1 MTPKILSVDDSK
13 MIHMVIGKAFK
24 PYDVQLFYAT
34 NGVEGLAVATR
45 ENPNL
50 IILDVTMPVMDG
62 VETLTKLKS
71 DPLLK
76 DIPVIM
82 LTAEAGRE
90 NVVKIA
96 RIGVRDYMIKPFK
109 EEALIEKA
117 GRIVDLQAKGSGAG
131 KAKSITD
138 PATILVVDD
147 KQAIIQQVQEAI
159 AEYPWTVIGTSQCGE
174 AIDVCA
180 RENPDAV
187 LVSLTLPDR
196 AAFNFFQMI
205 RANPKTKSIPVFGM
219 CIKTATE
226 EQTQAQSIGFT
237 GIITKPIDPSDLNFR
252 LTKAMNLNTS
262 AKYFKMDGAT
272 LMIAR
277 IPNAISDA
285 IANEVN
291 SHIKPMTQEMVESGV
306 SKMLIDMSELTK
318 IEMGTI
324 KLMLN
329 IMQNCAELTIKYRVV
344 GSSEFITQAKTFAE
358 TKDLIIYVSRE
369 AAKEGF

>member
-117 GRIVDLQAKGSGAG
+117 GRIVDLQAKGSGSG

-147 KQAIIQQVQEAI
+147 KQAIIQQVQDAI
-159 AEYPWTVIGTSQCGE
+159 AEYPWTVIGTAQCGE
-174 AIDVCA
+174 AIDISA

-187 LVSLTLPDR
+187 LVSLSLPDR

-219 CIKTATE
+219 CIKTALE
-226 EQTQAQSIGFT
+226 EQAQAQSIGFT
-237 GIITKPIDPSDLNFR
+237 GIITKPIDPGDLNFR
-252 LTKAMNLNTS
+252 LTKAMSLDTS
-262 AKYFKMDGAT
+262 AKYFKMDGAA
-272 LMIAR
+272 LMISR
-277 IPNAISDA
+277 IPNSISDI
-285 IANEVN
+285 IANEIN
-291 SHIKPMTQEMVESGV
+291 SHIKPKTQEMVESGV
-306 SKMLIDMSELTK
+306 AKMIIDMTELTK

-324 KLMLN
+324 KLMLT
-329 IMQNCAELTIKYRVV
+329 IMQNCVDLSIKYRVA
-344 GSSEFITQAKTFAE
+344 GSPEFIAQAKTFAE
-358 TKDLIIYVSRE
+358 TKDLIIYASRE

>member
-45 ENPNL
+45 ETPNL

-117 GRIVDLQAKGSGAG
+117 GRIVDLQTKGSGAG

-159 AEYPWTVIGTSQCGE
+159 AEYPWTVVGTGQCGE
-174 AIDVCA
+174 AIDIA
-180 RENPDAV
+180 SRENPDAV
-187 LVSLTLPDR
+187 LVSLSLPDR

-205 RANPKTKSIPVFGM
+205 RANPKTKAIPVFGM
-219 CIKTATE
+219 CIKTALE
-226 EQTQAQSIGFT
+226 EQAQAQSIGFT
-237 GIITKPIDPSDLNFR
+237 GIITKPIDPSDLNYR
-252 LTKAMNLNTS
+252 LTKAMNLDTS
-262 AKYFKMDGAT
+262 AKYFKMDGAM

-277 IPNAISDA
+277 FPNSIPDV
-285 IANEVN
+285 IANEMN
-291 SHIKPMTQEMVESGV
+291 SHIKPKTQEMVESGV
-306 SKMLIDMSELTK
+306 SKMLIDMTELTK
-318 IEMGTI
+318 IEMSTI

-329 IMQNCAELTIKYRVV
+329 IMQNCGDLSIKYRVI
-344 GSSEFITQAKTFAE
+344 GSPEFVAQAKTFAE
-358 TKDLIIYVSRE
+358 TKDIQIYASRE

>member
-24 PYDVQLFYAT
+24 PYDVQLFFAT

-45 ENPNL
+45 ETPNL

-117 GRIVDLQAKGSGAG
+117 SRIVDLQPKGAGAG
-131 KAKSITD
+131 KIKSIAD
-138 PATILVVDD
+138 PANILVIDD
-147 KQAIIQQVQEAI
+147 KQAIVQQVQEAV
-159 AEYPWTVIGTSQCGE
+159 AEYPWTIVSTGQCGE
-174 AIDVCA
+174 AIDICA
-180 RENPDAV
+180 REVPDAV
-187 LVSLTLPDR
+187 LVSLSLPDR

-205 RANPKTKSIPVFGM
+205 RANPKTKAVPVFGM
-219 CIKTATE
+219 CIKTAME
-226 EQTQAQSIGFT
+226 EQNQAQSIGFN
-237 GIITKPIDPSDLNFR
+237 GIITKPIDPIDLNFR
-252 LTKAMNLNTS
+252 LTKAMNLDTS
-262 AKYFKMDGAT
+262 AKYFKIDGTIMSAKIPAT
-272 LMIAR
+272 V
-277 IPNAISDA
+277 SDA
-285 IANEVN
+285 ISNEIN
-291 SHIKPMTQEMVESGV
+291 NYIKPKTQEMVESGV
-306 SKMLIDMSELTK
+306 SRLVIDVTDVLKIDMS
-318 IEMGTI
+318 TI

-329 IMQNCAELTIKYRVV
+329 IMHHCNELSIKFRVA
-344 GSSEFITQAKTFAE
+344 GSTEFVAQSKTFAE
-358 TKDLIIYVSRE
+358 TKDLQIYPSLE

>member
-45 ENPNL
+45 ETPNL

-117 GRIVDLQAKGSGAG
+117 GRIIDLQAKGSSGG

-159 AEYPWTVIGTSQCGE
+159 AEYPWTVVGTGQCGE
-174 AIDVCA
+174 AIDIA
-180 RENPDAV
+180 SRENPDAV
-187 LVSLTLPDR
+187 LVSLSLPDR

-205 RANPKTKSIPVFGM
+205 RANPKTKTIPVFGL
-219 CIKTATE
+219 CIKTALE
-226 EQTQAQSIGFT
+226 EQAQAQSIGFT
-237 GIITKPIDPSDLNFR
+237 GIITKPIDPSDLNYR
-252 LTKAMNLNTS
+252 LTKAMNLDTS
-262 AKYFKMDGAT
+262 AKYFKMDGAM

-277 IPNAISDA
+277 FPASIPDV
-285 IANEVN
+285 IANEIN
-291 SHIKPMTQEMVESGV
+291 SHIKPKTQEMVESGV
-306 SKMLIDMSELTK
+306 SKMLIDMTELTK
-318 IEMGTI
+318 IEMSTI

-329 IMQNCAELTIKYRVV
+329 IMQNCGDLSIKYRVI
-344 GSSEFITQAKTFAE
+344 GSPEFVSQAKTFAE
-358 TKDLIIYVSRE
+358 TKDLQIYASRE

>member
-24 PYDVQLFYAT
+24 PFDVQLFYAT

-117 GRIVDLQAKGSGAG
+117 SRILELQAKGAGAG
-131 KAKSITD
+131 KAKSIAD
-138 PATILVVDD
+138 PATLLVVDD
-147 KQAIIQQVQEAI
+147 KQAIIQQVQEAV
-159 AEYPWTVIGTSQCGE
+159 AEYPWTVTGTGQCGE
-174 AIDVCA
+174 AIDLSA
-180 RENPDAV
+180 RETPDAV
-187 LVSLTLPDR
+187 LVSLSLPDR

-219 CIKTATE
+219 CIKTALD
-226 EQTQAQSIGFT
+226 EQNQAQAMGFT
-237 GIITKPIDPSDLNFR
+237 GIITKPLDPVDLNYR
-252 LTKAMNLNTS
+252 LTKAMNLDTS
-262 AKYFKMDGAT
+262 PKYFKMDGN
-272 LMIAR
+272 LMISR
-277 IPNAISDA
+277 LPHMISDV
-285 IANEVN
+285 ITSEIN
-291 SHIKPMTQEMVESGV
+291 SHIKPKTQEMVESGV
-306 SKMLIDMSELTK
+306 AKMVIDVTEVTKIDMS
-318 IEMGTI
+318 TI
-324 KLMLN
+324 KIMLS
-329 IMQNCAELTIKYRVV
+329 IMQNCADLSIKYRVA
-344 GSSEFITQAKTFAE
+344 GSPEFVAQAKTFAE
-358 TKDLIIYVSRE
+358 TKDLQIYPSRE